1 MATVQLELSLFNDL
15 IKWHLLGASDQ
26 DTADRIQRG
35 LTDKLN
41 ALVKREI
48 YTRSKTAGT
57 PAEREEAR
65 RAYLDR
71 IGVPEDFRW

>member
-1 MATVQLELSLFNDL
+1 MATVQLDLTLFNDL
-15 IKWHLLGASDQ
+15 VKWHLLGASDQ

-35 LTDKLN
+35 LTDKLS
-41 ALVKREI
+41 AIVKREI
-48 YTRSKTAGT
+48 YTRSKTAST

-65 RAYLDR
+65 RAYLDK